1 MRLRSRLILV
11 IGVVTL
17 LPLVVTGYMTSRLA
31 RDHNVEQSRQLY
43 SRQASGLAVFAATWI
58 GDLERTAALAVAVWD
73 VETLDAERR
82 EALQRVLYQQFDAVN
97 VVLTVDAQGSEV
109 TRGTWLSDVPDALGS
124 HLAVSTDRAER
135 LRTELPVSE
144 ALASGTALG
153 RIYRPD
159 PDGPAVVP
167 VAVASKDGGVVV
179 GMEVSLAVL
188 EQQLATQAI
197 PGGAAVL
204 IDRSADQ
211 ILGDPAG
218 LVGADVAQAF
228 VGDLDGDLRY
238 QAEDGPVLAAFSSID
253 GTPWVAVVAVP
264 EAQATRAGD
273 AIRDRSY
280 FVYLLA
286 MALVAGTAGVAAR
299 QIAQPVV
306 KLREAAE
313 KLGAGEY
320 PDVDLAGQDPPAE
333 ISDLARVFNET
344 SGRLADQAET
354 IAAKNA
360 EIEAWNQE
368 LQERV
373 QERTRELEESQG
385 RLVQSSRL
393 AAVAQMGAGLA
404 HELNNPLAGILGMAQ
419 LAKARSP
426 DDPMLASI
434 EEQALRCRDVVQAL
448 QRLTSEGTGTRVRVN
463 VAAVLAEVV
472 ALVGHG
478 FDQADVNLEHRS
490 GPELFIDGDPA
501 LLGQALAQL
510 LTSLRTRVGPGG
522 TLSVRGTRTDDEV
535 QIVFELLGP
544 SRGDSDDWLASG
556 MGFWIASH
564 AVEEHGG
571 RVEQGGDRYVL
582 GFPAG

>member
-43 SRQASGLAVFAATWI
+43 ARQASGLAVFAGTWI
-58 GDLERTAALAVAVWD
+58 GDLERTARLAVAVWD
-73 VETLDAERR
+73 VETLDTERR

-97 VVLTVDAQGSEV
+97 VVVTVDGEGTEL
-109 TRGTWLSDVPDALGS
+109 TRPTFLTELPPDLEQ
-124 HLAVSTDRAER
+124 HLAVDEERASLLRAE
-135 LRTELPVSE
+135 LPLTE
-144 ALASGTALG
+144 ALASGAALG

-159 PDGPAVVP
+159 PEGALVVP
-167 VAVASKDGGVVV
+167 MAVGSREGAVVV
-179 GMEVSLAVL
+179 GLEVSLAVI
-188 EQQLATQAI
+188 EEHLASQAV

-204 IDRSADQ
+204 VDRSAGLL
-211 ILGDPAG
+211 IGDG
-218 LVGADVAQAF
+218 LELVDASLADAF
-228 VGDLDGDLRY
+228 VGDLEGDLRY
-238 QAEDGPVLAAFSSID
+238 ASAGEPVLAAFSSVA
-253 GTPWVAVVAVP
+253 GTEWAAVVAVP

-286 MALVAGTAGVAAR
+286 IVLVAATGGVAAR

-306 KLREAAE
+306 KLREAAQR
-313 KLGAGEY
+313 LGQGEY
-320 PDVDLAGQDPPAE
+320 PDVDLGGQEPAE
-333 ISDLARVFNET
+333 IGDLARVFNET
-344 SGRLADQAET
+344 SGRLAEQADT

-360 EIEAWNQE
+360 EIEAWNAE

-373 QERTRELEESQG
+373 EERTRLLEESQG

-419 LAKARSP
+419 LAKARAP
-426 DDPMLASI
+426 DDMMLASI

-448 QRLTSEGTGTRVRVN
+448 QRLTAQGGGTRVRLNLTGTVS
-463 VAAVLAEVV
+463 EVV

-478 FDQADVNLEHRS
+478 FDQADVNLEHRMAD
-490 GPELFIDGDPA
+490 GLFVDGDPA

-510 LTSLRTRVGPGG
+510 LTSLRTRLAPGATLRVVG
-522 TLSVRGTRTDDEV
+522 SRVDDEV
-535 QIVFELLGP
+535 QLVFTLEGP

-556 MGFWIASH
+556 MGYWIASH

-571 RVEQGGDRYVL
+571 RIEEADDRYVL
-582 GFPAG
+582 GLPAG